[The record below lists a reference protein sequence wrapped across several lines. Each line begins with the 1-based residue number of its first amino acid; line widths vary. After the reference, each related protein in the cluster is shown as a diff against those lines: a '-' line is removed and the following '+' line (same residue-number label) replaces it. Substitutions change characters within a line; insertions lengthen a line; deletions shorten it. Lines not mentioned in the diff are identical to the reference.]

1 VARRDSCLHA
11 RAVDTVLTVLRCFS
25 TVGDILNA
33 KQRNTMQK
41 KRTQA
46 AVFYPSGE
54 TVSTDLRVPSPAGLV
69 DFCDRAREPASE

>member
-1 VARRDSCLHA
+1 
-11 RAVDTVLTVLRCFS
+11 
-25 TVGDILNA
+25 LNA
-33 KQRNTMQK
+33 KQRKTMQK

-69 DFCDRAREPASE
+69 DFAIAPESQPVSDERADKTAADKGN